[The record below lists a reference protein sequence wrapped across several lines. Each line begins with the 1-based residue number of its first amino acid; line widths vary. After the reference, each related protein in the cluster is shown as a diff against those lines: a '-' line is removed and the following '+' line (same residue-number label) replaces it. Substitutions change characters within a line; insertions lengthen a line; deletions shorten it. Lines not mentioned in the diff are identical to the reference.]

1 MFFRHCI
8 VCASSIYGFRLP
20 LWYLQ
25 ALHSKFRKIYFPQLF
40 GHLFWVGAHGVQCHF
55 SVISWRKVLLVGD
68 TRLPGESHRPAAIH
82 LKSLSYNSVSSTP
95 RHDRDS
101 NLQVVIGT
109 YCIGGYESN
118 YHTIPTMMAPNVLG
132 NTPSI

>member
-1 MFFRHCI
+1 
-8 VCASSIYGFRLP
+8 
-20 LWYLQ
+20 
-25 ALHSKFRKIYFPQLF
+25 
-40 GHLFWVGAHGVQCHF
+40 LFWVGAHGVQCQF

-82 LKSLSYNSVSSTP
+82 LKSLSYNSVS
-95 RHDRDS
+95 

-109 YCIGGYESN
+109 DCIGGYESN

>member
-1 MFFRHCI
+1 MYSFVDYCSSFCLLVI
-8 VCASSIYGFRLP
+8 VLSVLLLFTGSDYLYGIFKLF
-20 LWYLQ
+20 
-25 ALHSKFRKIYFPQLF
+25 KFRKSYFPQLF
-40 GHLFWVGAHGVQCHF
+40 GHLFWVGAHGVQCQF

-109 YCIGGYESN
+109 DCIGGYESN
-118 YHTIPTMMAPNVLG
+118 YHTIPTMMAP
-132 NTPSI
+132 